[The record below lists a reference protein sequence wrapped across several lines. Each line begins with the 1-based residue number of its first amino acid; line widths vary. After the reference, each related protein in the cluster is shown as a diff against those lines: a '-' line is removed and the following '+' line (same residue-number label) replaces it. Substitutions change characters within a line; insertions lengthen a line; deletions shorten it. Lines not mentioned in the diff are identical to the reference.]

1 MGAVLRQMSRSKGA
15 GLMLAIPA
23 AAVPPCSALNQL
35 ELRRFVCVLRKLGY
49 RPQKAGQGSLRVF
62 LSATLN
68 HTQSHSANLIP
79 VIPCG
84 KQCYTTTS
92 ASSC

>member
-35 ELRRFVCVLRKLGY
+35 ELNSARHC
-49 RPQKAGQGSLRVF
+49 
-62 LSATLN
+62 LSNSRGGALCA
-68 HTQSHSANLIP
+68 SSAN
-79 VIPCG
+79 
-84 KQCYTTTS
+84 S
-92 ASSC
+92 AIARKRQGRVP